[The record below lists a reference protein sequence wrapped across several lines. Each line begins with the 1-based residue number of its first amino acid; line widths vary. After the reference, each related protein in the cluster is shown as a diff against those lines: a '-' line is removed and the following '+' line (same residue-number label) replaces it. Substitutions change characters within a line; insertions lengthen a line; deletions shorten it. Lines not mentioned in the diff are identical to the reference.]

1 MMSLS
6 ISREIG
12 RHLTSALVR
21 TAPIIDLSGKV
32 SVLFDDEFQRD
43 DQTESI
49 PLDQLVANSVSPEML
64 EDEPEAAQHLAKFR
78 TRLLKSLELVDQAM
92 ASLPKP

>member
-1 MMSLS
+1 MSLS

-21 TAPIIDLSGKV
+21 TVPTIDHSGKV

-49 PLDQLVANSVSPEML
+49 PLDQLIANAVSPEML
-64 EDEPEAAQHLAKFR
+64 EDEPDAAQQLSEFR
-78 TRLLKSLELVDQAM
+78 TRLLKSLELVEQTI

>member
-1 MMSLS
+1 MSLL
-6 ISREIG
+6 ISREISQ
-12 RHLTSALVR
+12 HLASASVR
-21 TAPIIDLSGKV
+21 AAPTIELSGKV

-49 PLDQLVANSVSPEML
+49 PLDQLVADAVSQEML
-64 EDEPEAAQHLAKFR
+64 QDETDAAQILLKFR
-78 TRLLKSLELVDQAM
+78 SRLLKSLEHIDEAI